1 MRKENPDEVRR
12 LAQASI
18 AKEVEAMLAFKERG
32 AVVFDNGNNI
42 RSQADEHGVK
52 NAFSIDIFTARYLCS
67 IFFAKESVLFA
78 GSLFPAMRMTSGK
91 RMILCSKCSRKQA
104 SGKLDQAR
112 S

>member
-1 MRKENPDEVRR
+1 MCRLESDDEKIEKMRKENPDEVRR

-52 NAFSIDIFTARYLCS
+52 NAFSIDIFTARYLRP
-67 IFFAKESVLFA
+67 LFCQRNRSF
-78 GSLFPAMRMTSGK
+78 SL
-91 RMILCSKCSRKQA
+91 
-104 SGKLDQAR
+104 DR
-112 S
+112 SFRRCG